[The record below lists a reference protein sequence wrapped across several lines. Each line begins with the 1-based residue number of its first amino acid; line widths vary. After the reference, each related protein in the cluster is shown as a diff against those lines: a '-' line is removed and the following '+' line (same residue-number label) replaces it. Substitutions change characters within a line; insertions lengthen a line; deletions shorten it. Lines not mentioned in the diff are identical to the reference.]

1 MTSKKEGDILVLNF
15 VNIETRFKNGV
26 MEVYPSFSFDD
37 KADDLMIRGHEF
49 YAFWRDD
56 EKRWSKS
63 ERELAA
69 VIDNQIRSVVDE
81 MSKMGNTSVKPLYM
95 HKDDSGVLYKWTKF
109 KKNVPDSWVDL
120 DAKIIFANQ
129 EMKKE
134 DYATFKMPYPL
145 VDSPHPAYDHI
156 METLYAPDEREKI
169 EWAIGSI
176 VKGDSV
182 SIQKFFVFYGRPG
195 TGKSTVL
202 NIIDDM
208 FHGHVAN
215 FDSRELAGTNN
226 QFSMESFKTNPLV
239 AIQQDGDLSRIE
251 DNTKINSIV
260 SHERMVVNEKFV
272 KPYEMTIRSMLFMG
286 TNKPVKI
293 TDAKAGIV
301 RRLITIVPTGNTLD
315 PNEYTKLMED
325 VKYEYAGIAKHCLD
339 VYEQCGKWYYNNYI
353 STDMIARTN
362 TFYNFIEDNVDL
374 FTNEQFQEDG
384 LPLKVVWQ
392 RYKEYVDYTAMKYP
406 MDMHAFRNE
415 LKAYFEEYKD
425 RYNGARSVYFGFKDQ
440 MFQYHAVSADLSKEQ
455 EPSWLDMNQTLS
467 IFESE
472 YGLCQA
478 QYATDDGKPR
488 KAWDQVTSALHEI
501 RTDKMHYVRPP
512 ENMIVIDFD
521 LKNEQGEKDTAKNL
535 EAASKFPP
543 TYAEVSKGGGLHLH
557 YIYDGDVTL
566 LKNLIDTDI
575 EIKTFTGKSSLRRR
589 FTVCNG
595 LPIAHI
601 SSGLPTKGEKKVIP
615 QVQLANE
622 KSIRIMIKKNLR
634 KEIHPNTAPSM
645 SFIKKILDDAYYSGV
660 NYDVRDMRPAIQT
673 FACKSTHQAETCL
686 RMMNEMHFCSD
697 STDEFVDDNPNAWR
711 NEVDEDAPM
720 IFFDLEV
727 FPNLFI
733 VCWKREGE
741 NEPVIRMINPK
752 PKDIDALFRMKL
764 VGYNNR
770 RYDNHILYAAS
781 MGYNN
786 KQLYELSQKI
796 INDGILRAGFQEA
809 YKLSYTDVY
818 DFLSSQNKKS
828 LKKWEIELHIHHQEN
843 EYRWDEP
850 VPEDKWDEIAD
861 YCCNDVVATEKVF
874 KCKQVQADW
883 IAREILADLSGLTV
897 NDTTNAHTTRI
908 IVGNDRNPQTQY
920 IYTDL
925 STIFPG
931 YEYSPY
937 GIDKSK
943 YTVLRPD
950 KKGNMVPN
958 IKQGKSLYRG
968 EDPGEGGYV
977 YAEPGIYYNV
987 ALLDIASMHPHSAI
1001 RLKIFGEEYT
1011 MRFAD
1016 IVQARIYIK
1025 HKEYDKAR
1033 TFLDGKLAKYLDDPK
1048 MAKDLANGLKTA
1060 INSVYGLTSAS
1071 FENKLKDPRNVDNIV
1086 AKYGALFMINLKH
1099 EVQDRGYT
1107 VVHIKTDSIKIANAD
1122 DDIIQFVMDYGKE
1135 YGYTFE
1141 HEDTYDRM
1149 CIVNDA
1155 VYIAKYANPWTD
1167 DDGVLHT
1174 WTATGTQFQVPYVF
1188 KTLFSGEKIDFYDLC
1203 ETKSSNTALYL
1214 DFNENLSDLLFDETG
1229 NPIPDDHPNRHDYRF
1244 VGKIGSFVPVVD
1256 GVGGGILLRQTN
1268 DGKFGA
1274 VQGTKYI
1281 NAETRTEHSYR
1292 WMEAEMVQK
1301 LGLENKIDMR
1311 YYNHLVDEAI
1321 ETIKQ
1326 YGDFETFRGDM
1337 DWLNVPDGMPD
1348 EIPFAA

>member
-1 MTSKKEGDILVLNF
+1 MLNF
-15 VNIETRFKNGV
+15 VSMETRLKNGV
-26 MEVYPSFSFDD
+26 TEVYPSFSFDE

-49 YAFWRDD
+49 YAFWIED

-63 ERELAA
+63 EREL
-69 VIDNQIRSVVDE
+69 VTIIDRQIKCTADKLKELGNMSVRP
-81 MSKMGNTSVKPLYM
+81 MYM
-95 HKDDSGVLYKWTKF
+95 HNDDSGVMYKWTKF
-109 KKNVPDSWVDL
+109 KKVIPDSWVDL
-120 DAKIIFANQ
+120 DAKMIFANQ
-129 EMKKE
+129 EIKKE

-145 VDSPHPAYDHI
+145 IDSPHPAYDRI
-156 METLYAPDEREKI
+156 MSTLYAPEEREKI

-176 VKGDSV
+176 IKGESV
-182 SIQKFFVFYGRPG
+182 NIQKFFVFYGQPG
-195 TGKSTVL
+195 TGKSTIL
-202 NIIDDM
+202 NIIDDL

-215 FDSRELAGTNN
+215 FDSRELAGSNN
-226 QFSMESFKTNPLV
+226 QFSMESFKSNPLV

-339 VYEQCGKWYYNNYI
+339 VYERCGKWYYNNYV
-353 STDMIARTN
+353 STDMIQRTN

-374 FTNEQFQEDG
+374 FTDKQFEEDG
-384 LPLKVVWQ
+384 LPLKVAWL
-392 RYKEYVDYTAMKYP
+392 RYKEYSEYTSMKYP

-415 LKAYFEEYKD
+415 LKSYFKEYKD
-425 RYNGARSVYFGFKDQ
+425 RYNGVRSVYFGFKDQ
-440 MFQYHAVSADLSKEQ
+440 MFQYHSVNTKQTNAQKM
-455 EPSWLDMNQTLS
+455 SWLDMNQTES
-467 IFESE
+467 IFENE

-478 QYATDDGKPR
+478 QYATDEGSPR
-488 KAWDQVTSALHEI
+488 KSWDQVTSALHEI
-501 RTDKMHYVRPP
+501 RTDKLHYVRPP
-512 ENMIVIDFD
+512 ENMIVLDFD
-521 LKNEQGEKDTAKNL
+521 LKNEKGEKDTAKNL

-557 YIYDGDVTL
+557 YIYDGDVSQ
-566 LKNLIDTDI
+566 LKNLVDTDI
-575 EIKTFTGKSSLRRR
+575 EIKTFTGKSSLRRL

-595 LPIAHI
+595 LLIAHI
-601 SSGLPTKGEKKVIP
+601 SSGLPTKGAKKVIP
-615 QVQLANE
+615 QMQLANE

-634 KEIHPNTAPSM
+634 KEIHPNTMPSM

-660 NYDVRDMRPAIQT
+660 PYDVRDMRPMIQT
-673 FACKSTHQAETCL
+673 FASRSSHQAEKCL
-686 RMMNEMHFCSD
+686 RMINEMHFCSEQ
-697 STDEFVDDNPNAWR
+697 DET
-711 NEVDEDAPM
+711 ESGGYTDEDAPTV
-720 IFFDLEV
+720 FFDIEV
-727 FPNLFI
+727 FPNLFV
-733 VCWKREGE
+733 VCWKRAGKGQKI
-741 NEPVIRMINPK
+741 VRMINPK
-752 PKDIDALFRMKL
+752 ASEIEELFKMKL
-764 VGYNNR
+764 IGYNNR

-781 MGYNN
+781 MGYNIA
-786 KQLYELSQKI
+786 QLFDLSQRI
-796 INDGILRAGFQEA
+796 INEGVLHAGFQEA

-818 DFLSSQNKKS
+818 DFLSASNKKS
-828 LKKWEIELHIHHQEN
+828 LKKWEIDLHIHHQEN
-843 EYRWDEP
+843 AHPWDEP
-850 VPEDKWDEIAD
+850 VPEEKWNEIAD
-861 YCCNDVVATEKVF
+861 YCCNDVEATEEVF
-874 KCKQVQADW
+874 NDKNVQADW

-908 IVGNDRNPQTQY
+908 IVGNDPNPQSSY

-931 YEYSPY
+931 YEFNQY
-937 GIDKSK
+937 GLDKSK
-943 YTVLRPD
+943 FTVLRPD
-950 KKGNMVPN
+950 KKGNMAPN
-958 IKQGKSLYRG
+958 IKQGKSCYRG

-1025 HKEYDKAR
+1025 HKDYDKAR
-1033 TFLDGKLAKYLDDPK
+1033 TFLDGKLAKYLNDPK
-1048 MAKDLANGLKTA
+1048 MAKELANGLKTA

-1071 FENKLKDPRNVDNIV
+1071 FANKLKDPRNVDNIV

-1122 DDIIQFVMDYGKE
+1122 DEIIQFVMDYGKE

-1141 HEDTYDRM
+1141 HEDTYERM

-1155 VYIAKYANPWTD
+1155 VYIAKYAKPWTD
-1167 DDGVLHT
+1167 DDGVLHE

-1188 KTLFSGEKIDFYDLC
+1188 KKLFSGEKIDFYDLC

-1214 DFNENLSDLLFDETG
+1214 DFNEDLE
-1229 NPIPDDHPNRHDYRF
+1229 NDDHDYRF
-1244 VGKIGSFVPVVD
+1244 IGKIGSFVPVRP
-1256 GVGGGILLRQTN
+1256 GVGGGILLRKTN
-1268 DGKFGA
+1268 DGGFGA
-1274 VQGTKYI
+1274 VNNTKYME
-1281 NAETRTEHSYR
+1281 ADGRTVGVYR
-1292 WMEAEMVQK
+1292 WMEAESVK
-1301 LGLENKIDMR
+1301 TLGYEDLIDYR
-1311 YYNHLVDEAI
+1311 YYDHFVDEAI
-1321 ETIKQ
+1321 EAIKQ
-1326 YGDFETFRGDM
+1326 YGDFEAFRGNA
-1337 DWLNVPDGMPD
+1337 DWVNVPDGVPD
-1348 EIPFAA
+1348 EVEFAA